1 MFLYPSLIVF
11 LGVLSIPVLLVWSR
25 KRNSGANKGYVFLIF
40 GTTVIAMGTLVDFSL
55 DVILGFNLT
64 NRHAFEYAVQFE
76 TGLALVFFLPGC
88 VLVGVGLS
96 KWLPAIERL
105 SVEISRREET
115 EKQLIKAKEEAE
127 VANRSKS
134 QFLANMSHEL
144 RTPLNAI
151 IGFSELLKSESFG
164 SLGHP
169 NYKIYST
176 DILASG
182 RHLLG
187 MINDVLDVAKV
198 EVEQLKLAE
207 RQFDLSSLVQSCFRM
222 LSIRAQEAGVTLVAD
237 LPDKMPGFLGDETRI
252 KQIIVNLV
260 SNAVKF
266 TDKGGTV
273 TVTVLIRADNGL
285 DIIVKD
291 TGIGIAEE
299 DIPLILKSFGQVQN
313 SYTRNTEGT
322 GLGLTLVQILA
333 KVHDATFTLE
343 SEVDVGT
350 ICTVQFP
357 PERTMMYTEIK
368 QTM

>member
-1 MFLYPSLIVF
+1 MFLYPSLVVF
-11 LGVLSIPVLLVWSR
+11 IGVLSIPVLLVWSR
-25 KRNSGANKGYVFLIF
+25 IHNGGDNKGYTFQIW
-40 GTTVIAMGTLVDFSL
+40 GTSFVALGTFVDYLL
-55 DVILGFNLT
+55 DVILGFNHT
-64 NRHAFEYAVQFE
+64 DRHAFEYAVQFD
-76 TGLALVFFLPGC
+76 TGLALVFYIPGC

-96 KWLPAIERL
+96 IWLPAVQRL
-105 SVEISRREET
+105 SVEVSRRKET
-115 EKQLIKAKEEAE
+115 EKQLLQTKEAAE
-127 VANRSKS
+127 IANRAKS

-151 IGFSELLKSESFG
+151 IGFSELMKSESFG

-198 EVEQLKLAE
+198 EAEQLKLAE
-207 RQFDLSSLVQSCFRM
+207 RQFDLSSVIQSCFRM
-222 LSIRAQEAGVTLVAD
+222 LFIRAQEAGVTLVAD

-260 SNAVKF
+260 SNSVKF

-273 TVTVLIRADNGL
+273 TVTVLVRADNGL

-333 KVHDATFTLE
+333 KVHDAAFTLE

-357 PERTMMYTEIK
+357 PERTMMYPEIK